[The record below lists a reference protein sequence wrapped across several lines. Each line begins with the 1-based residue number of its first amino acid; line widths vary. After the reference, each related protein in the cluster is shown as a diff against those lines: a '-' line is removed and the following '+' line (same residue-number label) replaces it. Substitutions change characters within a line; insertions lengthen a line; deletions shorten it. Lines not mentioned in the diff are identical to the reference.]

1 MSLMNTT
8 VLTRHNEKLRIPNHL
23 LFHEHITNLSE
34 GSVSTFEIPVVFALD
49 GPLKCSQE
57 KIHTFINNVKK
68 FAKEDNKQDWID
80 VIVFCDEV
88 SFSTNQMKYTFW
100 CTHRAAFDEVS
111 AISVT
116 SIKFTSFELSLL
128 ICRSFDATTVT
139 QECWKKCGGCK
150 LNWTF
155 TFRKHLNCFES
166 RANSEIYDWFSL
178 LKSYGYDLH

>member
-1 MSLMNTT
+1 MGNIFEMSLMNTT

-57 KIHTFINNVKK
+57 KIHTFINSVKK

-111 AISVT
+111 AIFSDIYQIYKLRIILLNLQVIRCYNGHT
-116 SIKFTSFELSLL
+116 RMLEEMRRLQIELDIHFQKALKLL
-128 ICRSFDATTVT
+128 
-139 QECWKKCGGCK
+139 
-150 LNWTF
+150 
-155 TFRKHLNCFES
+155 
-166 RANSEIYDWFSL
+166 
-178 LKSYGYDLH
+178 